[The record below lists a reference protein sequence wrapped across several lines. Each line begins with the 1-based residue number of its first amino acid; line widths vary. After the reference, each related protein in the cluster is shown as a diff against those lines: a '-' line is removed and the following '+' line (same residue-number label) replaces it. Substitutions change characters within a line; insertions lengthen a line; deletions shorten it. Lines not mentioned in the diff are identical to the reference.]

1 MCISR
6 WLFSLL
12 RLINVEFNT
21 FFTMKIS
28 FEKKILLGFIVNLL
42 VVIASGWIFI
52 SRLDK
57 QRDQTNDSMLNW
69 IELSL
74 FVLSIVLLTIVYF
87 IIKAQLNAKNISQN
101 LLLENKQ
108 LLQSIIDNTSNPIF
122 IKKINGE
129 YLLIN
134 KQFGS
139 LFQIPNEE
147 IIGKTDHDFLP
158 KEVADV
164 YRNSD
169 LEVAK
174 ALRELKIE
182 EIIQQPDG
190 PHTYLAVKFPLYDT
204 TGRIYAIGGISTDI
218 SERKKLEESFKVT
231 DKFFNMSSDLMII
244 GTKEKFGKVN
254 PAVIKILGY
263 SEEELLNKPYTF
275 FVYPDDL
282 EITKREVAK
291 LQTGALMI
299 QFKNRFVCKDGSI
312 KWLVW
317 SISPELSTG
326 LLYAVARDVT
336 AQKETEDSLV
346 VADKFFNMSNN
357 LLVVAKG
364 EYFIKINPAFTKTL
378 GYTQEDMNTIKFMEL
393 THPDDKNIADE
404 VLAKLLRGDEVV
416 NFEDRVRCKDGT
428 YIWLD
433 WHSAI
438 DIQQG
443 ILYSVAR
450 DITEK
455 VKNEESLKLV
465 NNFFEISF
473 DAFFVE
479 KGNKIIK
486 INPAFTKILGYD
498 QNDLEKISVLDLMH
512 PDYVNI
518 VSERLT
524 RRLKGEQV
532 EADVMFPMLC
542 KDGSYKWTE
551 SVIATDV
558 KAGMIFAVLRDIS
571 QKKIDEEKLN
581 NYTQKLKDDEQQ
593 IQTIFDGA
601 PDPVI
606 VIDSESNV
614 LRWNPKA
621 EFVFGWKTT
630 EIIGKPLYEFIIPTQ
645 HRESHKKG
653 MEHFLTTGEGTII
666 NKTYEIEA
674 VNKEGAEFPVSI
686 SVSPI
691 KMGEKYFFIGFVR
704 DITESKKAVDELY
717 ENEEKLRL
725 VLENIS
731 EGVIVANADKKV
743 VMANYMA
750 NEIFGIEEDDK
761 ISSNLTD
768 HFELYFP
775 DEKTV
780 FPSQKLPMQ
789 RALDGEETNDIDL
802 ILWNPVIQQK
812 RRVLISGRPLL
823 DQNDNVV
830 AAVVTIKDISKYKQM
845 EEELKET
852 ELKYRQLIGFRKG
865 GDTVT

>member
-1 MCISR
+1 
-6 WLFSLL
+6 
-12 RLINVEFNT
+12 
-21 FFTMKIS
+21 MKIS
-28 FEKKILLGFIVNLL
+28 FEKKILLGFIINLL
-42 VVIASGWIFI
+42 VVIASGWVFI

-57 QRDQTNDSMLNW
+57 QRDQTNDSVLNW

-74 FVLSIVLLTIVYF
+74 FVLSIVLLTVVYF
-87 IIKAQLNAKNISQN
+87 IIMAQLRAKNISQN

-129 YLLIN
+129 YLLVN

-174 ALRELKIE
+174 ALRELKTE
-182 EIIQQPDG
+182 ETIQQSDG
-190 PHTYLAVKFPLYDT
+190 PHTYIAVKFPLYDSI
-204 TGRIYAIGGISTDI
+204 GRIYAIGGISTDI
-218 SERKKLEESFKVT
+218 SERKKLEDSFKAA
-231 DKFFNMSSDLMII
+231 DKFFNMSLDIMVIASKD
-244 GTKEKFGKVN
+244 KFIKVN
-254 PAVIKILGY
+254 PAASKILGY
-263 SEEELLNKPYTF
+263 SEQELLSKPFLEFT
-275 FVYPDDL
+275 VPDD
-282 EITKREVAK
+282 IDVTKKEVAK
-291 LQTGALMI
+291 LQTGVSTI
-299 QFKNRFVCKDGSI
+299 NFENRYICKDGSI
-312 KWLVW
+312 KWLSW
-317 SISPELSTG
+317 STYPDPSTG
-326 LLYAVARDVT
+326 LLYAIASDIT
-336 AQKETEDSLV
+336 AKKEIEDSLV

-357 LLVVAKG
+357 LLVVSKG
-364 EYFIKINPAFTKTL
+364 EHFIKINPAFTKTL
-378 GYTQEDMNTIKFMEL
+378 GYTQEDMNSIKFTEL

-404 VLAKLLRGDEVV
+404 VLAKLLKGNEIV
-416 NFEDRVRCKDGT
+416 NFEYRVRCKDGT
-428 YIWLD
+428 YKWLD
-433 WHSAI
+433 WHSTI

-443 ILYSVAR
+443 IVYSVAR
-450 DITEK
+450 DITDK
-455 VKNEESLKLV
+455 VKDEQSLKIV
-465 NNFFEISF
+465 NSFFEMSF

-486 INPAFTKILGYD
+486 INPSFTKILGYN
-498 QNDLEKISVLDLMH
+498 QSDLEKISLLDLLH
-512 PDYVNI
+512 PDYVKI
-518 VSERLT
+518 VSER
-524 RRLKGEQV
+524 REKRLKGEPV
-532 EADVMFPMLC
+532 EAEVMFPLLC

-551 SVIATDV
+551 SVIATDI
-558 KAGMIFAVLRDIS
+558 KEGMIYAVLRDIT
-571 QKKIDEEKLN
+571 QKRLDEEMLN
-581 NYTQKLKDDEQQ
+581 NYTQKLKENEQQ
-593 IQTIFDGA
+593 IQSIFDGA

-621 EFVFGWKTT
+621 ESVFGWKIAEVT
-630 EIIGKPLYEFIIPTQ
+630 GKHLYEFIIPERY
-645 HRESHKKG
+645 REEHKKG
-653 MEHFLTTGEGTII
+653 MEHFLTTGIGPFL
-666 NKTYEIEA
+666 NKTYDIEA
-674 VNKEGAEFPVSI
+674 LNKDGAEFPVSI
-686 SVSPI
+686 SISPI
-691 KMGEKYFFIGFVR
+691 KMGEKYLFIGFVR

-725 VLENIS
+725 ILENIS
-731 EGVIVANADKKV
+731 EGVIVANADRKV

-780 FPSQKLPMQ
+780 FPSQKLPME
-789 RALDGEETNDIDL
+789 RALDGEETNDVEVV
-802 ILWNPVIQQK
+802 LWNPVAQQK
-812 RRVLISGRPLL
+812 RRVLISGRPLV
-823 DQNDNVV
+823 DQDNNVV

>member
-1 MCISR
+1 
-6 WLFSLL
+6 
-12 RLINVEFNT
+12 
-21 FFTMKIS
+21 MKIS
-28 FEKKILLGFIVNLL
+28 FEKKILLGFIINLL
-42 VVIASGWIFI
+42 VVTASGWVFI

-57 QRDQTNDSMLNW
+57 HRDQTNDSILYW

-74 FVLSIVLLTIVYF
+74 FVLSFILLTIVYF
-87 IIKAQLNAKNISQN
+87 IIKAQLRAKNISQN

-129 YLLIN
+129 YLLVN

-139 LFQIPNEE
+139 LFQIPNEA

-174 ALRELKIE
+174 VLRELKTE
-182 EIIQQPDG
+182 ETIQQPDG
-190 PHTYLAVKFPLYDT
+190 PHTYIAVKFPLYDS

-218 SERKKLEESFKVT
+218 SERKKLEESFKDA
-231 DKFFNMSSDLMII
+231 DKFFNLSLEIMVIASKD
-244 GTKEKFGKVN
+244 KFLKVN
-254 PAVIKILGY
+254 PAATKILGY
-263 SEEELLNKPYTF
+263 SEEELVSRPF
-275 FVYPDDL
+275 L
-282 EITKREVAK
+282 EFTYHEDVEVTQKEVAK
-291 LQTGALMI
+291 LRAGNSTLN
-299 QFKNRFVCKDGSI
+299 FENRYVCKDGSI
-312 KWLVW
+312 KWLSW
-317 SISPELSTG
+317 STYPDPSTG
-326 LLYAVARDVT
+326 LLYGIASDIT
-336 AQKETEDSLV
+336 TKKEIEDSLV

-364 EYFIKINPAFTKTL
+364 DYFIKINPAFTKTL
-378 GYTQEDMNTIKFMEL
+378 GYTQTDMDTIKFMDL
-393 THPDDKNIADE
+393 THPDDKMIAEE
-404 VLAKLLRGDEVV
+404 VRGKLLKGEEIV

-428 YIWLD
+428 YKWLD
-433 WHSAI
+433 WHSTI
-438 DIQQG
+438 DLQQG
-443 ILYSVAR
+443 IVYSVAR

-455 VKNEESLKLV
+455 VKNEQSLKIV
-465 NNFFEISF
+465 SNFFEMSF
-473 DAFFVE
+473 DVFFVE

-486 INPAFTKILGYD
+486 INPAFTKVLGYN
-498 QNDLEKISVLDLMH
+498 QNDLEKMSLLDLLH
-512 PDYVNI
+512 PDYVKI
-518 VSERLT
+518 VSER
-524 RRLKGEQV
+524 REKRLKGEEV
-532 EADVMFPMLC
+532 EAEVMFPILC

-558 KAGMIFAVLRDIS
+558 KEGTIYAVLRDIT
-571 QKKIDEEKLN
+571 QKRLDEELLN
-581 NYTQKLKDDEQQ
+581 NYTEKLKDNEQQ
-593 IQTIFDGA
+593 IQAIFDGA

-621 EFVFGWKTT
+621 ESVFGWKIA
-630 EIIGKPLYEFIIPTQ
+630 EVVGKHLYEFIVPE
-645 HRESHKKG
+645 RYRDEHKKG
-653 MEHFLTTGEGTII
+653 MEHFLTTGIGPIL
-666 NKTYEIEA
+666 NKTYDIEA
-674 VNKEGAEFPVSI
+674 VNKEGTEFPVAI

-691 KMGEKYFFIGFVR
+691 KTGEKYFFIGFVR

-725 VLENIS
+725 ILENIS

-761 ISSNLTD
+761 ISSKLAD

-775 DEKTV
+775 DEKTI
-780 FPSQKLPMQ
+780 FPSQNLPME
-789 RALDGEETNDIDL
+789 RALAGEETNDIDVV
-802 ILWNPVIQQK
+802 LWNPVAQQK
-812 RRVLISGRPLL
+812 RRVLISGRPLV
-823 DQNDNVV
+823 DQNDKVV

-865 GDTVT
+865 GDTVV

>member
-1 MCISR
+1 MYISR

-12 RLINVEFNT
+12 GLMNVEFNT

-28 FEKKILLGFIVNLL
+28 FEKKILLGFIINLL
-42 VVIASGWIFI
+42 VVIASGWVFV

-57 QRDQTNDSMLNW
+57 QRDQTNDPMLNW

-87 IIKAQLNAKNISQN
+87 IIKAQLRAKNISQN

-129 YLLIN
+129 YVLIN

-174 ALRELKIE
+174 ALRELKTE
-182 EIIQQPDG
+182 ETIQQPDG

-275 FVYPDDL
+275 FVYPEDL

-336 AQKETEDSLV
+336 AQKETEDSLIV
-346 VADKFFNMSNN
+346 SDKFFNMSNN

-428 YIWLD
+428 YKWLD
-433 WHSAI
+433 WHSTI

-443 ILYSVAR
+443 VVYSVAR

-455 VKNEESLKLV
+455 VRNEQSLKIV
-465 NNFFEISF
+465 NNFFEMSF

-479 KGNKIIK
+479 KGKKIIK

-498 QNDLEKISVLDLMH
+498 QNDLEKISLLDLLH
-512 PDYVNI
+512 PDYIKI
-518 VSERLT
+518 VSER
-524 RRLKGEQV
+524 REKRLKGEKV
-532 EADVMFPMLC
+532 EADVMFPLLC

-551 SVIATDV
+551 SVIATDI
-558 KAGMIFAVLRDIS
+558 KGGMIYAVLRDIT
-571 QKKIDEEKLN
+571 QKRLDEDLLN
-581 NYTQKLKDDEQQ
+581 NYT
-593 IQTIFDGA
+593 
-601 PDPVI
+601 
-606 VIDSESNV
+606 
-614 LRWNPKA
+614 
-621 EFVFGWKTT
+621 
-630 EIIGKPLYEFIIPTQ
+630 
-645 HRESHKKG
+645 
-653 MEHFLTTGEGTII
+653 
-666 NKTYEIEA
+666 
-674 VNKEGAEFPVSI
+674 
-686 SVSPI
+686 
-691 KMGEKYFFIGFVR
+691 
-704 DITESKKAVDELY
+704 
-717 ENEEKLRL
+717 
-725 VLENIS
+725 
-731 EGVIVANADKKV
+731 
-743 VMANYMA
+743 
-750 NEIFGIEEDDK
+750 
-761 ISSNLTD
+761 
-768 HFELYFP
+768 
-775 DEKTV
+775 
-780 FPSQKLPMQ
+780 
-789 RALDGEETNDIDL
+789 
-802 ILWNPVIQQK
+802 
-812 RRVLISGRPLL
+812 
-823 DQNDNVV
+823 
-830 AAVVTIKDISKYKQM
+830 
-845 EEELKET
+845 
-852 ELKYRQLIGFRKG
+852 
-865 GDTVT
+865 